1 MGMLDLWCKANLWLG
16 QVTTSPT
23 PLPGGAP
30 ALPEMPPMEVTNVLG
45 PQFFWYHYL
54 LLFIQVVVAAGL
66 VACVLSQTTKN
77 EGLGGT
83 IMGPSQSVF
92 RGKKSSEEKLSSLT
106 TWLAVSFI
114 VLSLLVSYV
123 FSRI

>member
-16 QVTTSPT
+16 QVTSSPT
-23 PLPGGAP
+23 PGPGGSP
-30 ALPEMPPMEVTNVLG
+30 VLPEMPPMEVTTVLG
-45 PQFFWYHYL
+45 PQFFWYHYF
-54 LLFIQVVVAAGL
+54 LLFVQVVVAAGL

-92 RGKKSSEEKLSSLT
+92 RGKKSTEEKLSGLT
-106 TWLAVSFI
+106 TGLAVSFI
-114 VLSLLVSYV
+114 VLSMLVSYV

>member
-1 MGMLDLWCKANLWLG
+1 
-16 QVTTSPT
+16 
-23 PLPGGAP
+23 
-30 ALPEMPPMEVTNVLG
+30 MEVTTVLG
-45 PQFFWYHYL
+45 PQFFWYHYF
-54 LLFIQVVVAAGL
+54 LLFVQVVVAAGL

-92 RGKKSSEEKLSSLT
+92 RGKKSTEEKLSGLT
-106 TWLAVSFI
+106 TGLAVSFI
-114 VLSLLVSYV
+114 VLSMLVSYV